1 MTNKLSKWWD
11 SKPELFRKGFTWAIV
26 LQVIYNLL
34 CVFDNNI
41 GFPTQQIAKIMG
53 YVEKGFLALVII
65 AVVVAIV
72 GLFSSGYKAR
82 YSKQDEAVE
91 IAKGVWMVKK

>member
-26 LQVIYNLL
+26 LQVLYNLL
-34 CVFDNNI
+34 SLLGNNM
-41 GFPTQQIAKIMG
+41 GFQSIQTANIWH
-53 YVEKGFLALVII
+53 YSEKGVLALVVI
-65 AVVVAIV
+65 AVVVAFA